1 MADLADVAPLLTITP
16 AAGAKIA
23 RAAASAGQPGSH
35 LRIAA
40 TRKGARFSYE
50 LTLVRPGDE
59 LPDDLAVDSAGTR
72 VYVGRASADALRG
85 ATVSLDESAFGGAI
99 AIVNPNEGW
108 ADPIAARVQVV
119 LDRQIN
125 PGIASHGGH
134 ISLLDVRDGTA
145 FIEMGG
151 GCQGCAQVD
160 VTLRQG
166 VEVAVRAAVPEIVA
180 IVDRTDHAAG
190 SNPYY
195 QPSKK

>member
-1 MADLADVAPLLTITP
+1 MADHADAAPFLTITP

-23 RAAASAGQPGSH
+23 RAAASAGRPDAH

-59 LPDDLAVDSAGTR
+59 PPDDVAVVSGDTL
-72 VYVGRASADALRG
+72 VYVGRGSAAALRG
-85 ATVSLDESAFGGAI
+85 ATIDLDESAFGGAI
-99 AIVNPNEGW
+99 TIVNPNEGW
-108 ADPIAARVQVV
+108 ADPVAARVQVV

-134 ISLLDVRDGTA
+134 IGLLDVRDGTA
-145 FIEMGG
+145 YIEMGG

-166 VEVAVRAAVPEIVA
+166 VEVAIRAAVPEIVA
-180 IVDRTDHAAG
+180 IVDRTDHQAG
-190 SNPYY
+190 TNPYY
-195 QPSKK
+195 QPTKK